1 VAIAVG
7 IFAYTSPP
15 SQTAAST
22 TSPKAVLSTW
32 SAGYATKSI
41 QDNSASVHY
50 SSGWIRVSHRGY
62 SHGTVRSTNKR
73 GATASLTFTGTGVSW
88 VGPTGPTRGRAKVYV
103 NGVYKA
109 TVNLFSTTF
118 RPSRVV
124 FRMTWKSSATRT
136 IKIVAAGTAG
146 RPTVAVD
153 ALLVR
158 GKAKTTTNKPAT
170 TKPKPTSAAQPRT
183 TTTAGVTVTSI
194 AALKKALA
202 DNSITSIVVKNGTYH
217 VSAASANK
225 ADSLWIGDKF
235 AGRTNPVT
243 VRAETR
249 GGVIFDGGG
258 SSTFGGISFEDG
270 AHHQTWDGFTFA
282 NGKPTA
288 TGVVVFGGYRNGSV
302 SPHHITMRHIKVL
315 RSVTGSVPQDHA
327 FYISASPGA
336 GPNNL
341 LFEDIDVD
349 ARGGIMSAFNFGHDF
364 VHNAWN
370 VTVRRL
376 TVTGANTA
384 IVVWRGGGDPIHDL
398 TFEDITISNSARFAV
413 RFEDPNDSDILFKD
427 ITSTG
432 SGTQGFYSS
441 YGDKPPGVTLTG
453 NHFD

>member
-1 VAIAVG
+1 MVNGKWVFTPRIAKVKNPVVNISTGRSNGRVKATPKPTTRPAAATPPTPVPTPPPADGAALPPIPVPTPVPTPTPTPVATPNA
-7 IFAYTSPP
+7 TPKPTPTPDPP
-15 SQTAAST
+15 SS
-22 TSPKAVLSTW
+22 
-32 SAGYATKSI
+32 
-41 QDNSASVHY
+41 
-50 SSGWIRVSHRGY
+50 
-62 SHGTVRSTNKR
+62 GTVR
-73 GATASLTFTGTGVSW
+73 VD
-88 VGPTGPTRGRAKVYV
+88 
-103 NGVYKA
+103 
-109 TVNLFSTTF
+109 
-118 RPSRVV
+118 
-124 FRMTWKSSATRT
+124 T
-136 IKIVAAGTAG
+136 IAELKQQLANNSVDEIIVE
-146 RPTVAVD
+146 
-153 ALLVR
+153 
-158 GKAKTTTNKPAT
+158 
-170 TKPKPTSAAQPRT
+170 
-183 TTTAGVTVTSI
+183 
-194 AALKKALA
+194 
-202 DNSITSIVVKNGTYH
+202 NGTYR
-217 VSAASANK
+217 VSPASSNSTN
-225 ADSLWIGDKF
+225 SLWIGDKF

-258 SSTFGGISFEDG
+258 ATYFGGISFEDG

-282 NGKPTA
+282 NGTPTS